1 MNKLYLIDTD
11 TLVFLGRGMI
21 SIQEKMNQ
29 VGLMN
34 CFLSEISMAE
44 LYVGVYK
51 RAEREPFVVFLEDTF
66 KVLDISPSIKTFA
79 KTRALLEKNGVRLE
93 DLDIFIAA
101 TALDNDY
108 TLVTHNTRHFSRI
121 PGLKLEDWVQ
131 D

>member
-1 MNKLYLIDTD
+1 MYLIDTD